1 MPAEGP
7 KLRARTEGP
16 QPMPERNDAALAFL
30 LSRRSRPP
38 KTLGPP
44 VPGREEL
51 TTILTAAA
59 RVPDHGMLV
68 PWRFVVLERPAL
80 ERLGRLAARRATAAG
95 LEAERVEKA
104 ALPFSDGNLA
114 VAVVSVLRPTEKIP
128 EFEQLLSAGAAC
140 LSLVNAALAAGW
152 GAGWITGW
160 AVYDEGFCREGL
172 GLGPGERVVGVV
184 HIGTEKVAP
193 AERPRPEV
201 AAITSWV
208 AE

>member
-1 MPAEGP
+1 
-7 KLRARTEGP
+7 
-16 QPMPERNDAALAFL
+16 MPERNDAALDFL
-30 LSRRSRPP
+30 LGRRSRPP
-38 KTLGPP
+38 KTLAPP

-51 TTILTAAA
+51 TMLLTAAA

-68 PWRFVVLERPAL
+68 PWRFLVLERPAL
-80 ERLGRLAARRATAAG
+80 ERLGRLAAERAEAEG

-104 ALPFSDGNLA
+104 ALPFRDGTLA
-114 VAVVSVLRPTEKIP
+114 VAVVCVPRPTEKIP
-128 EFEQLLSAGAAC
+128 QFEQLLSAGAAC
-140 LSLVNAALAAGW
+140 LSLVNAALASGW

-172 GLGPGERVVGVV
+172 GLGPGERVAGVV
-184 HIGTEKVAP
+184 HIGTEKVTP
-193 AERPRPEV
+193 ADRPRPDI